1 MTQEEKDLFYMNR
14 AIALAKE
21 AAEMDE
27 VPVGAVLVSG
37 DRIVGEGKNLR
48 ENAKCA
54 TRHAEICAIEEACAT
69 LGGWRLPDSTLYVT
83 LEPCPMCAGAIIN
96 ARVER
101 VVFGVTDPKGGAMG
115 SVIDLVSLPFNH
127 KPVVHPCVEQEKC
140 KEILT
145 NYFKAKRNKPN
156 WKTTHK
162 LKTDETE

>member
-1 MTQEEKDLFYMNR
+1 MTQEEKDLYYMAR
-14 AIALAKE
+14 AIALAEE
-21 AAEMDE
+21 AAVADE

-48 ENAKCA
+48 ESAKCA

-83 LEPCPMCAGAIIN
+83 LEPCPMCTGAIIN

-101 VVFGVTDPKGGAMG
+101 VVYGASDPKGGAMG
-115 SVIDLVSLPFNH
+115 SVTDLVALPFNH
-127 KPVVHPCVEQEKC
+127 KPLVVSGVEKEKC

-145 NYFKAKRNKPN
+145 NYFKAKRDKPS
-156 WKTTHK
+156 WKKTHAK
-162 LKTDETE
+162 

>member
-1 MTQEEKDLFYMNR
+1 MTQEEKDLYYMNR

-21 AAEMDE
+21 AAETDE
-27 VPVGAVLVSG
+27 VPVGAVLVWG

-48 ENAKCA
+48 ETARCA
-54 TRHAEICAIEEACAT
+54 TRHAEICAIEEACAA

-101 VVFGVTDPKGGAMG
+101 VVYGAADPKGGALG
-115 SVIDLVSLPFNH
+115 SVVDLVSLPFNH
-127 KPVVHPCVEQEKC
+127 KPVVEAGVEQEKC

-145 NYFKAKRNKPN
+145 NYFKSKRDKLN
-156 WKTTHK
+156 WKKTHK
-162 LKTDETE
+162 VKTGEKE

>member
-14 AIALAKE
+14 AIALAEE
-21 AAEMDE
+21 AASLDE

-48 ENAKCA
+48 ESAKCA

-101 VVFGVTDPKGGAMG
+101 VVFGASDPKGGAMG
-115 SVIDLVSLPFNH
+115 SITDLISLPFNH
-127 KPVVHPCVEQEKC
+127 KPQVEAGLEKERC
-140 KEILT
+140 KAVLT
-145 NYFKAKRNKPN
+145 DYFKAKRDKPS
-156 WKTTHK
+156 WKKTHIK
-162 LKTDETE
+162 

>member
-1 MTQEEKDLFYMNR
+1 MNR
-14 AIALAKE
+14 AITLAEE
-21 AAEMDE
+21 AASLDE

-48 ENAKCA
+48 ESVKCA

-101 VVFGVTDPKGGAMG
+101 VVFGASDPKGGAMG
-115 SVIDLVSLPFNH
+115 SVTDLVSMPFNH
-127 KPVVHPCVEQEKC
+127 KPLVESGLEKERC
-140 KEILT
+140 KAVLT
-145 NYFKAKRNKPN
+145 DYFKSKRDKPS
-156 WKTTHK
+156 WKKTHMK
-162 LKTDETE
+162 

>member
-1 MTQEEKDLFYMNR
+1 MTQEEKDLYYMER
-14 AIALAKE
+14 ALLLAKE
-21 AAEMDE
+21 AAETDE

-48 ENAKCA
+48 ETAKCA
-54 TRHAEICAIEEACAT
+54 TRHAEMCAIEEACAN

-101 VVFGVTDPKGGAMG
+101 VVFGATDPKGGAMG
-115 SVIDLVSLPFNH
+115 SVTDLTLLPFNH
-127 KPVVHPCVEQEKC
+127 KPVVEAGLESEKC

-145 NYFKAKRNKPN
+145 KYFKAKRDKPN
-156 WKTTHK
+156 WKKTHK
-162 LKTDETE
+162 IKTSETE